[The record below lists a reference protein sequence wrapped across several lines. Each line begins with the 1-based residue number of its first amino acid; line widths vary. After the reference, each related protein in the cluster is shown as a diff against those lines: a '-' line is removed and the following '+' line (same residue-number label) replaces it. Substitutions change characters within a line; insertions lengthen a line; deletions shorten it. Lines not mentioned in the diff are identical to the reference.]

1 MQQQR
6 TYRRPK
12 KSTVQLTSLL
22 DLLFVM
28 IFVSLL
34 QQKPIAEA
42 PKAKAPAKQEIA
54 KTKTPILKTIPLEA
68 QFYFYGTNS
77 SPNIPQGKY
86 LMQGSYDQK
95 TGKLRLGGVGWL
107 DRPKNYEMIPLSGV
121 IGTSKKSFRGRIEF
135 QTCKEFTLQRISN
148 EGSTEISGQWK
159 GSYICAQGATGLTL
173 TIL

>member
-1 MQQQR
+1 MQLQR

-34 QQKPIAEA
+34 QQKPVTEA
-42 PKAKAPAKQEIA
+42 PKV
-54 KTKTPILKTIPLEA
+54 KTPIKKKIVETKKPVLRKIPVEA
-68 QFYFYGTNS
+68 QFYFYGVES
-77 SPNIPQGKY
+77 SPNIPKGKY

-107 DRPKNYEMIPLSGV
+107 ERPKNYEMIPLSGV
-121 IGTSKKSFRGRIEF
+121 IGPSKQSFRGRIEF
-135 QTCKEFTLQRISN
+135 QTCKEFTLQRLSN
-148 EGSTEISGQWK
+148 EGSTKISGKWK
-159 GSYICAQGATGLTL
+159 GSYVCAQGATGLTL